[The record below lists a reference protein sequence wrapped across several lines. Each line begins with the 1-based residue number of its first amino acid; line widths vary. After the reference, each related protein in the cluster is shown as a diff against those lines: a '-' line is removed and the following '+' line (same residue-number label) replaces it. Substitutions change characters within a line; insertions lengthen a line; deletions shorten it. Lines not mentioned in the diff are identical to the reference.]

1 MPRASRP
8 SVFGEPQPQVLV
20 SVIASS
26 TAEMPTVI
34 SPAAR

>member
-26 TAEMPTVI
+26 TPEMPSVI
-34 SPAAR
+34 SAAAR